1 MRLIV
6 WIWSCVEAKPLSKP
20 HAMTWALGWNTTQRQ
35 DSRGAENSNSCSA
48 EVLFH
53 TRMVPS
59 SAAVTTSV
67 DAGRRNGVEGGKGDA
82 TATSRLQCFHS
93 WMCGSL
99 AYNKNPD
106 NNFFALNPPSM
117 A

>member
-1 MRLIV
+1 MKRGTSLTNLV
-6 WIWSCVEAKPLSKP
+6 VGTSNTRTKPLSKP

-67 DAGRRNGVEGGKGDA
+67 DAGRRNGVGGA
-82 TATSRLQCFHS
+82 RVMQQLRRHRHEH
-93 WMCGSL
+93 MV
-99 AYNKNPD
+99 
-106 NNFFALNPPSM
+106 ALNPPSM